1 MLLSDD
7 KGATRRAF
15 GVRNKLAVLPGRET
29 FVIDGDGI
37 IRSRFRSASDYE
49 GHVISALNVVRRLR
63 S

>member
-15 GVRNKLAVLPGRET
+15 GVRNKLAVFPGRET

-37 IRSRFRSASDYE
+37 IRSRFRSASD
-49 GHVISALNVVRRLR
+49 
-63 S
+63 